1 MCVCVCVCVCVWC
14 TCLGKIGRRRWNARI
29 STREPMKQLKQR
41 IMTAIGIERHCSSR
55 NKSSQG
61 PAGFLSEE
69 EADKKITMF
78 SLHGSVHHEAVN

>member
-1 MCVCVCVCVCVWC
+1 
-14 TCLGKIGRRRWNARI
+14 
-29 STREPMKQLKQR
+29 MKQLKQR
-41 IMTAIGIERHCSSR
+41 IMTAIGTERHCSSR

-69 EADKKITMF
+69 EEDKKITMF